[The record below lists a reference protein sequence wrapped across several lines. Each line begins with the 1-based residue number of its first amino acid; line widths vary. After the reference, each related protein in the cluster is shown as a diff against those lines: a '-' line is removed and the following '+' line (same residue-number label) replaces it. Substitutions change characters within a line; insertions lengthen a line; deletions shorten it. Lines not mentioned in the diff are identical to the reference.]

1 MEIDR
6 GYTQGWQMCVDEYQR
21 SQTFEDLLKAAP
33 GMGARNAELYIL
45 LDNTFD
51 ISILLKFRPTLAI

>member
-1 MEIDR
+1 MAMPWAMRWVLHILS
-6 GYTQGWQMCVDEYQR
+6 

-45 LDNTFD
+45 LDNTFFHFHN
-51 ISILLKFRPTLAI
+51 SILLKFRPTLAI

>member
-21 SQTFEDLLKAAP
+21 SVLNVKVLVGTFYQKKAIV
-33 GMGARNAELYIL
+33 GAFSVIVKYSRTHVASSNVH
-45 LDNTFD
+45 
-51 ISILLKFRPTLAI
+51 